1 MGRITVGLARV
12 STVNKAQDVSIAAQ
26 EKQLKEAGCDRVITV
41 RESAFKGKRKGWHE
55 LRALVASGVVAEVIC
70 VDQSRLARDGS
81 DREFLEECAVQ
92 GTVVRALTGGVIDT
106 KTVGGFIQSSVIST
120 MNEAFSRQL
129 SLKVKDGLDR
139 GKANGRF
146 SCGRVPFGYRYNTE
160 SGKVEPHPEDWSK
173 ARQMVLDL
181 LSMEMNVTGYVR
193 KFRPGW
199 STTGVAGWVKKPMLR
214 GIVAN
219 QPEGVKPLFSSDE
232 WGKASRL
239 LEHRKGSPSQ
249 STRTVHLLTGLV
261 RCKSCS
267 KNLKYKF
274 GERGVPRIHCANP
287 ECDCYGRGIRVMLV
301 RSQLMETLRVASRQ
315 MQEEVEQSTATMDRE
330 KSKEQVQVE
339 SKVAQL
345 EALRESGVPGL
356 EKALSIL
363 RSGIASLSGPVE
375 GPNWEGLTAL
385 LQTPGVLERF
395 ADVELRP
402 FVLDYIA
409 EIVYV
414 GNPREVEVI
423 IRKGS

>member
-1 MGRITVGLARV
+1 MRIGLARV
-12 STVNKAQDVSIAAQ
+12 STVKRAQDVSIAAQ
-26 EKQLKEAGCDRVITV
+26 ERQLKDAGCDRVIAV

-55 LRALVASGVVAEVIC
+55 LRALVAGGTVDEVIC

-92 GTVVRALTGGVIDT
+92 GTVVRALTGGVIET

-146 SCGRVPFGYRYNTE
+146 SCGRVPFGYRYNRE
-160 SGKVEPHPEDWSK
+160 SGKVEPHPEDWPK

-193 KFRPGW
+193 TFRPGW
-199 STTGVAGWVKKPMLR
+199 SPTGVAGWVKKPMLR

-219 QPEGVKPLFSSDE
+219 QPEGVKPLFSSEE
-232 WGKASRL
+232 WGRTSRL

-261 RCKSCS
+261 RCESCS

-287 ECDCYGRGIRVMLV
+287 ECGCYGRGIRVMLV
-301 RSQLMETLRVASRQ
+301 RSQLVDALRVAAQ
-315 MQEEVEQSTATMDRE
+315 EMQEAIEQSTATMDRE
-330 KSKEQVQVE
+330 KSKEQVQAE

-345 EALRESGVPGL
+345 EALQASGVQGLETALSALRKEIAVIAAPVASPDWTGLAELLATPGL
-356 EKALSIL
+356 
-363 RSGIASLSGPVE
+363 
-375 GPNWEGLTAL
+375 
-385 LQTPGVLERF
+385 LERF
-395 ADVELRP
+395 TDAQLRP
-402 FVLDYIA
+402 LVMEYVA
-409 EIVYV
+409 EILYI
-414 GNPREVEVI
+414 GNPAQVNIRIRE
-423 IRKGS
+423 GA